1 MQCGELCGSHTM
13 HAVGNHCSTRTIGLA
28 LAAGSIALGAALM
41 LGIGAVSVERAH
53 VPIAEEDP
61 IPQTG
66 PGGETVMSKLDQDG
80 LTSAAQ
86 TSADE
91 PSLKGLGGDIPWE
104 RATEPTKDS
113 PKPMTRALAQTV
125 TATNAL
131 PWDAIEPV
139 PFQQPVTNDTVK
151 RKTSE
156 PEPKTA
162 AQVPAAQLPKVD
174 VPASGDVGRW
184 IKAKAKALKG
194 ENRGRPIYHFEFW
207 LDAPAEIKKRLVAV
221 AYDFNTP
228 AMMPRSQTSNEDK
241 TGFRVAVGGLAC
253 SDNVTVTLQFDD
265 GSTQQAEVDGCRLVG

>member
-1 MQCGELCGSHTM
+1 
-13 HAVGNHCSTRTIGLA
+13 
-28 LAAGSIALGAALM
+28 M

-53 VPIAEEDP
+53 VPIAEEDS
-61 IPQTG
+61 IPPTG

-80 LTSAAQ
+80 LTSTAQ
-86 TSADE
+86 ASADE

-104 RATEPTKDS
+104 RATEPANAT
-113 PKPMTRALAQTV
+113 PKPVTRALAQTA

-156 PEPKTA
+156 PESKTA
-162 AQVPAAQLPKVD
+162 AQVPAAQLPKID

-184 IKAKAKALKG
+184 VKAKAKALKG

-228 AMMPRSQTSNEDK
+228 AMMPRSQTSNEEK
-241 TGFRVAVGGLAC
+241 TGFRISVGGLAC

-265 GSTQQAEVDGCRLVG
+265 GSTQQAEVDGCRLVS